1 MKLRF
6 SFALLTVPL
15 ALGALHRLEA
25 AKLEPLPNIVLII
38 ADDLGYGDLGCYGAT
53 AISTPNIDRL
63 AGEGRRFTHAYA
75 PASTCTPARYALHTG
90 SYAWRRTNKK
100 TAILDGD
107 DPLCIDP
114 GSVTVPSLLRQAGYA
129 TGLVGKWHL
138 GLGDGQQPVDFNGE
152 IRPGPLEIGFDSAF
166 YIPATVDRVPTVFIE
181 DHRVHGLDPA
191 DPIQVS
197 YRERVNSEPTGAER
211 PDLLKMGADAQ
222 HSGVIVNG
230 ISRIGSMRG
239 GESARWVDEDIADT
253 LARRAS
259 AFVAAHQSGPFFLE
273 LGAHDPHV
281 PRAPHPRFV
290 GKTDLGPRGDAIV
303 QLDWLVG
310 EVLAAL
316 DRAGVSEN
324 TLFIFTSDNGPV
336 LFDGYLD
343 HAAERTGDHQPAGGL
358 RGWKYLAYEG
368 GTRVPFIVRWP
379 GHVKPGVDERMIGLN
394 DLLATCAALTGQKL
408 SAGSGVD
415 SLDQLRVWRGEPG
428 TAVRTEIVQ
437 QAISNIL
444 ALRSGD
450 WKFIPKGVQHRAS
463 QVGSGA
469 NPADRRFVDA
479 QLREDSL
486 FNLAEDP
493 AETTN
498 VAAKYPEKLDEL
510 RTRLAAIRNV
520 R

>member
-6 SFALLTVPL
+6 PFALLVVPFVFGGSL
-15 ALGALHRLEA
+15 RVEA
-25 AKLEPLPNIVLII
+25 AKPDRPPNIVLIV

-53 AISTPNIDRL
+53 AIPTPNIDRL
-63 AGEGRRFTHAYA
+63 AKTGRRFTHAYA
-75 PASTCTPARYALHTG
+75 PASTCTPSRYALHTG
-90 SYAWRRTNKK
+90 VYAWRNASKRTG
-100 TAILDGD
+100 ILDGD

-114 GSVTVPSLLRQAGYA
+114 GSVTLPSMLRQAGYA
-129 TGLVGKWHL
+129 TALLGKWHL
-138 GLGDGQQPVDFNGE
+138 GAGDGTRPVDFNGE
-152 IRPGPLEIGFDSAF
+152 IKPGPLEIGFDSAF

-181 DHRVHGLDPA
+181 NHRVHGLDPA

-239 GESARWVDEDIADT
+239 GEVARWVDEDIADT
-253 LARRAS
+253 LARRA
-259 AFVAAHQSGPFFLE
+259 ADFVEAHKARPFFLE
-273 LGAHDPHV
+273 LGSHDPHV

-290 GKTDLGPRGDAIV
+290 GKSGLGPRGDAVV

-324 TLFIFTSDNGPV
+324 TLVIFTSDNGPV

-343 HAAERTGDHQPAGGL
+343 QAADRNGDHQPAGGL

-379 GHVKPGVDERMIGLN
+379 AGVKPGVDDRMVALN
-394 DLLATCAALTGQKL
+394 DLLATCAALTGQSL
-408 SAGSGVD
+408 PAGAGVD
-415 SLDQLRVWRGEPG
+415 SLDQSRVLRGEAG
-428 TAVRTEIVQ
+428 EAVRTEIVQ

-463 QVGSGA
+463 QAGSGA

-479 QLREDSL
+479 RLHEDAL
-486 FNLAEDP
+486 FNLADDP

-498 VAAKYPEKLDEL
+498 LAAKYPEKLDEL
-510 RTRLAAIRNV
+510 RARLAEIRNTP
-520 R
+520 